1 MLPYNKKLGGN
12 AKSLRKDMTPEEK
25 KLWFNFLKRLPFRV
39 KRQFGIQNYIVD
51 FYIASRKI
59 VIEIDGRQHLMK
71 ENKEKDEIRDS
82 DLASFG
88 IKVLRYNNES
98 INYNFSAVTN
108 DILKNLGLSFTD
120 LKPKE

>member
-1 MLPYNKKLGGN
+1 MNDFIN
-12 AKSLRKDMTPEEK
+12 DFDLRKEMTPEEK
-25 KLWFNFLKRLPFRV
+25 KRWLSFLKRLPCRV
-39 KRQFGIQNYIVD
+39 KKQFCIQNYIVD
-51 FYIASRKI
+51 FYIASHKI
-59 VIEIDGRQHLMK
+59 AIEIDGRQHLMK

>member
-1 MLPYNKKLGGN
+1 M
-12 AKSLRKDMTPEEK
+12 E
-25 KLWFNFLKRLPFRV
+25 
-39 KRQFGIQNYIVD
+39 
-51 FYIASRKI
+51 
-59 VIEIDGRQHLMK
+59 

>member
-51 FYIASRKI
+51 FYIASHKI

-71 ENKEKDEIRDS
+71 DHKEKDEIRDS

-88 IKVLRYNNES
+88 IKVLRYRNES
-98 INYNFSAVTN
+98 INNNFSAVTN

-120 LKPKE
+120 LRPKE